1 MSLINEM
8 LRNLE
13 AKRPDDLARQNLQRE
28 IRSLPAAR
36 PARWRPLRLLLLSG
50 LPLLGAAAA
59 VLHANGQL
67 LPLLGLLAPPDRVAV
82 AAPPAP
88 AASPPAS
95 ASAEPGAVESAPA
108 PTPVPPE
115 ANPAVD
121 TSPAAISEHL
131 RPALSLSTVPA
142 SAVLGQAA
150 PDPVVP
156 PLARPATVP
165 APVAAPLEAGKQS
178 VALPPTGPVRI
189 EKSPVL
195 ATARDRADADF
206 RRAETAQATG
216 RSGEAQEALS
226 AALKNDPAHVP
237 ARQALLR
244 LLLEARKFGEA
255 IGVLSEGLELQPS
268 QIGWAMSLARL
279 QLEQGDLAAAEHTL
293 ARSQAHA
300 EGSADYAGFQGH
312 LKSRQG
318 AHRQA
323 ASHYARATRLAQ
335 NEGRWWLGLGLA
347 QEADGRQ
354 ADAKEALRRALAT
367 SSLSSELAAVAEQHL
382 R

>member
-13 AKRPDDLARQNLQRE
+13 AKRPDDLARQNLPRE

-67 LPLLGLLAPPDRVAV
+67 LPLLGLLGPPDRVAV
-82 AAPPAP
+82 AVPPAP

-95 ASAEPGAVESAPA
+95 TSAEPGAVESAPA
-108 PTPVPPE
+108 PPE
-115 ANPAVD
+115 SSPAVD
-121 TSPAAISEHL
+121 TPPAAISENL
-131 RPALSLSTVPA
+131 RPALSLSTVPT

-156 PLARPATVP
+156 PLARPATVT
-165 APVAAPLEAGKQS
+165 APVAAPLEAGKQL

-323 ASHYARATRLAQ
+323 ASHYARATRLAPT
-335 NEGRWWLGLGLA
+335 EGRWWLGLGLA